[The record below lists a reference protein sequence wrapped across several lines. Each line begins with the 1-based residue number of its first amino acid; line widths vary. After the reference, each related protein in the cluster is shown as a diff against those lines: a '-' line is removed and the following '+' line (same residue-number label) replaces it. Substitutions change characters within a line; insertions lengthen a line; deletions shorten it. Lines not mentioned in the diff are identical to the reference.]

1 MLQMRSLISLALT
14 LAVFSS
20 LALPALA
27 QEAELPEG
35 VTVDVFASAVAGAIP
50 EDADL
55 LLLFRM
61 TLAPGA
67 AYPLAEDEGNLT
79 LVEVERGALTA
90 SGDAEMR
97 IARAG
102 AEPGMEETVAAD
114 QAFTLDAGDSALF
127 APDLMGEVRNDGT
140 DEVGLLI
147 LEAVPAERMDGE
159 EMALPEGIEFEILAM
174 GEAPELPA
182 GDILLLIGRF
192 AMEPGAGVPEHP
204 HPGAEFGVVEEGT
217 FAFKTYEGPALQVT
231 RQIGEAMTS
240 GEDPVIESAGP
251 GEEIVAEVGDAL
263 FVPSGN
269 VSDTRNGGDGDA
281 SAIFGEIAPVGEGM

>member
-50 EDADL
+50 EDANL

-67 AYPLAEDEGNLT
+67 VYPLAEDEGNLT
-79 LVEVERGALTA
+79 LVEVERGTLTA
-90 SGDAEMR
+90 SGDADLQ

-127 APDLMGEVRNDGT
+127 APNLMGEVRNDGT
-140 DEVGLLI
+140 EDVGLLI
-147 LEAVPAERMDGE
+147 LEAAPATIMDQ
-159 EMALPEGIEFEILAM
+159 EMTIPEGIAVEILAL
-174 GEAPELPA
+174 GETPELPA

-192 AMEPGAGVPEHP
+192 ALEPDASVPEHP
-204 HPGAEFGVVEEGT
+204 HPGAEMGVVEEGT
-217 FAFKTYEGPALQVT
+217 FAFKTYEGPTLQVA

-240 GEDPVIESAGP
+240 GEDPVIESAAI
-251 GEEIVAEVGDAL
+251 GEEIMVEVGDAL

-269 VSDTRNGGDGDA
+269 VSDTRNGGDGPA
-281 SAIFGEIAPVGEGM
+281 AAIFAEIAPVGEGL